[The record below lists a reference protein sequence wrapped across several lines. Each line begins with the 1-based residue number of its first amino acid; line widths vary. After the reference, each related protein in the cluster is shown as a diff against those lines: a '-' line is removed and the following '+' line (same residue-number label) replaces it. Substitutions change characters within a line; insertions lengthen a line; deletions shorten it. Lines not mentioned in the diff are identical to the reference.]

1 MVAGAI
7 FVPLWGICVWRGT
20 EESKL
25 AWKAVMEGTTYRS
38 PLRKLQLFFER
49 SRNGWKEKCLKAKAL
64 VKRLSKRIQELEV
77 SRDLWKERAKR
88 QEEELRRIRRELES
102 SKTAVV

>member
-1 MVAGAI
+1 MR
-7 FVPLWGICVWRGT
+7 RGT

-49 SRNGWKEKCLKAKAL
+49 SRNGWKEKCLKAKGL
-64 VKRLSKRIQELEV
+64 IKRLSNRVRKLEA

-88 QEEELRRIRRELES
+88 QEEELRRIRRELEA
-102 SKTAVV
+102 SKNAVA